1 MQRIQHTPTIFVN
14 IPWSNDPIEA
24 KCRPFYSHR
33 EDKPGCQFSNLY
45 PASISINT
53 SQTLSQSEETFLF
66 RERGE
71 IRFPSSENAFQCA
84 KAQEELYVDFVLALD
99 PLNAARA
106 GQGRLNMNKHQR
118 DLFERLGGQVVR
130 KGSAKKVKYQIS
142 ENARYLRRPDW
153 ETLKKSVM
161 MIALKAKFSQHPHL
175 WKEYVEAPHMTF
187 FIEHTQNDNQW
198 GDAGSGNGTN
208 FLGKML
214 TALLWETRTGQ
225 TLDRIAFFYLDWL
238 HTANVWVAEDF
249 YRD

>member
-1 MQRIQHTPTIFVN
+1 MELRIKMQILHDRMEDPPIARI
-14 IPWSNDPIEA
+14 
-24 KCRPFYSHR
+24 Y
-33 EDKPGCQFSNLY
+33 
-45 PASISINT
+45 
-53 SQTLSQSEETFLF
+53 
-66 RERGE
+66 
-71 IRFPSSENAFQCA
+71 
-84 KAQEELYVDFVLALD
+84 LD
-99 PLNAARA
+99 
-106 GQGRLNMNKHQR
+106 
-118 DLFERLGGQVVR
+118 E
-130 KGSAKKVKYQIS
+130 
-142 ENARYLRRPDW
+142 
-153 ETLKKSVM
+153 
-161 MIALKAKFSQHPHL
+161 L